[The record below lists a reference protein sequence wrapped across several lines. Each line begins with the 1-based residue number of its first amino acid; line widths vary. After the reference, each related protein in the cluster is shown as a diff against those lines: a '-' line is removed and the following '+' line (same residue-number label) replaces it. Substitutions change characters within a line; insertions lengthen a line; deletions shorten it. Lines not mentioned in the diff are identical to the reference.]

1 MKKKLFFLGWCFALS
16 AQAIEVKGCE
26 DLNRAT
32 GIPSNYVF
40 SAQELQRFE
49 NESRKQTDIAWPAML
64 GLMHICGFGV
74 AKDVKKGLQILQSSS
89 REGEFSSVM
98 MEVGFYGGA
107 FGGAVDLEKLIEVLR
122 YPANAG
128 KVEAQLML
136 AKLYAGGSVIPRDSA
151 EAERWYLKA
160 ASQGN
165 VEAQNALGYIY
176 FNGGKYREALP
187 WLQMAAVQ
195 GNKNTQ
201 WTYNELLKIVE
212 AGYLPQPKKNA
223 KASEPEEVKLR
234 PERSDPEL
242 EKSLRANVLDG
253 KPESKLALAA
263 FLQMTEWEQPRL
275 VDAMGGSEGTPTYR
289 AAEEAVSRRMLER
302 NNEAVEW
309 LQKAAQQG
317 NTLASYKLGT
327 ANWYGSM
334 GVSDEREGLRLIRA
348 AAAGGEPSAVYWLA
362 RAYQQGTGLPISFV
376 AAYALYFHFEKLQSQ
391 DTLQLAAFVPPSD
404 VVLKD
409 PELRKAQQL
418 ALALAVPG
426 QFLSVLDNVV
436 AGEGR

>member
-1 MKKKLFFLGWCFALS
+1 MKKTILFLGWCFALS
-16 AQAIEVKGCE
+16 AQAIELKGCE
-26 DLNRAT
+26 DFKRTA

-40 SAQELQRFE
+40 NPQELQVLE
-49 NESRKQTDIAWPAML
+49 TESRKQTDLAWPAIL
-64 GLMHICGFGV
+64 GLMHICGVGV
-74 AKDVKKGLQILQSSS
+74 AKDVDKGLQILQTSS
-89 REGEFSSVM
+89 REGEISSLM
-98 MEVGFYGGA
+98 MEVGFYAGF
-107 FGGAVDLEKLIEVLR
+107 FGGAVDLTKLIEVLQ

-136 AKLYAGGSVIPRDSA
+136 AKLYADGRVIPSNPA
-151 EAERWYLKA
+151 EVERWYLKA
-160 ASQGN
+160 AAQGN

-176 FNGGKYREALP
+176 FNRGKYREALP

-195 GNKNTQ
+195 GNKHTQ
-201 WTYNELLKIVE
+201 WAYNELLKIVE
-212 AGYLPQPKKNA
+212 AGYLPLPKGNVE
-223 KASEPEEVKLR
+223 ASESEEVHL
-234 PERSDPEL
+234 PLGRSDPKL
-242 EKSLRANVLDG
+242 EKTLRANVLDG

-263 FLQMTEWEQPRL
+263 FLKMTEWEQPRL
-275 VDAMGGSEGTPTYR
+275 VGSMGGAEGTPTYK
-289 AAEEAVSRRMLER
+289 AAEEAVNRLMRER

-317 NTLASYKLGT
+317 NTLAAYKLGT

-348 AAAGGEPSAVYWLA
+348 AAAGGEPDAVYWLA

-391 DTLQLAAFVPPSD
+391 GTLQLAAFVPPSD

-409 PELRKAQQL
+409 AELHRAQQL
-418 ALALAVPG
+418 ALALAEPG
-426 QFLSVLDNVV
+426 QFLLVLDNAVV
-436 AGEGR
+436 GEGR